1 MATTEEAHPEH
12 IHLLERVLAKVMTNE
27 NGCWIWMAARTQGGY
42 GALWLDGEV
51 KYVHRVVGVLFLA
64 LDEHSGQYVLH
75 ECDTRSCCNPNHLR
89 LGSHADNMADASA
102 KGRLSKKLK
111 PQDVIE
117 IRRLRAEGRTQKDL
131 ATRYGVSRATIQ
143 QIERRETWR
152 HLEEERVPSQSSAP
166 PFGDRDQ
173 SLAKSA

>member
-12 IHLLERVLAKVMTNE
+12 IHLLERVLASVSTDE
-27 NGCWIWMAARTQGGY
+27 NGCWLWTAAHTKGGY

-64 LDEHSGQYVLH
+64 LDESSGQYVLH
-75 ECDTRSCCNPNHLR
+75 NCDTRACCNPSHLR

-102 KGRLSKKLK
+102 KGRMSKKLAP
-111 PQDVIE
+111 PQVIE
-117 IRRLRAEGRTQKDL
+117 IRRLRAEGQTQQAL
-131 ATRYGVSRATIQ
+131 ADRFGVSRTTIQ

-152 HLEEERVPSQSSAP
+152 HLPDEEQDASTRSDSTL
-166 PFGDRDQ
+166 D
-173 SLAKSA
+173 SLAESA